1 MIRFLILAVM
11 GCFLSTAHAQ
21 EFKALFDG
29 KTLDGWHSADEGIW
43 RVEDGMIMGGSLDKM
58 IEHNTFLVTDES
70 YQNFEL
76 LLSFRLLGTEGFVN
90 SGFQVRSVSVE
101 GHSDMSGYQVD
112 AGDGW
117 WGKLYDESRRNTV
130 IAQSGDMAGIDKA
143 VKRGEWND
151 YRILAEGR
159 RIRSWINGIP
169 ALDYTEMD
177 PAIPQDGYIG
187 VQAHGDGVT
196 LIQIKAAYIKKLS
209 DTPQLPT
216 WADVDKQSMIKL
228 N

>member
-1 MIRFLILAVM
+1 MIRFLIPILLC
-11 GCFLSTAHAQ
+11 CFLSTANA
-21 EFKALFDG
+21 EDFKALFNG
-29 KTLDGWHSADEGIW
+29 QTLDGWHSVEDGIW
-43 RVEDGMIMGGSLDKM
+43 RVEDGMIMGGSLNKM

-90 SGFQVRSVSVE
+90 SGFQVRSIGVP
-101 GHSDMSGYQVD
+101 GHGDMSGYQVD

-130 IAQSGDMAGIDKA
+130 IAESSDMAAVNKA

-151 YRILAEGR
+151 YRILCEGR
-159 RIRSWINGIP
+159 RIRSWVNGIP

-177 PAIPQDGYIG
+177 QTIPQDGHIG
-187 VQAHGDGVT
+187 IQAHGDGVT
-196 LIQIKAAYIKKLS
+196 LIQIKAAYIKKLP
-209 DTPQLPT
+209 DTPHLPK
-216 WADVDKQSMIKL
+216 WSDVDLQSVIRL